1 MHMKRVQFL
10 ALVATSS
17 LLLLGITAV
26 IAEEEAKEKPVD
38 AETAVDLRPQ
48 MLGAWALVGP
58 PDSTEKPQP
67 GARMKLWGLNKW
79 VITQSDPKT
88 GEIIYH
94 HGGSYTLDGDNYV
107 ETFEFAN
114 ENTKFLIGKKLKFKI
129 KIDGDSYIQI
139 GDGNEFNER
148 WIRLK

>member
-1 MHMKRVQFL
+1 MHKNRLSIL
-10 ALVATSS
+10 ALTATCV
-17 LLLLGITAV
+17 LLAWGVTV
-26 IAEEEAKEKPVD
+26 AEEAAKETPEQPA
-38 AETAVDLRPQ
+38 AEAPVDLRSQ

-67 GARMKLWGLNKW
+67 GARMKFWGLDKW

-139 GDGNEFNER
+139 GDGNDFNER

>member
-1 MHMKRVQFL
+1 MKRLQFL

-17 LLLLGITAV
+17 LHLLGITAV

-38 AETAVDLRPQ
+38 AEAAVDLRPQ

-67 GARMKLWGLNKW
+67 GARMKFWGLNKW

-139 GDGNEFNER
+139 GDGNDFNER